1 MSVWPIYPFVQKPG
15 RIESLWKYSSV
26 WAYVE
31 LALLGCNEPVE
42 VSSASIYVFFTSF
55 LNKEFPSLPCK
66 DVAWPIQKLLLLMVL
81 VYNIGIPGG
90 NCVGGTDNVAI
101 AMATLSVPMH
111 WWWGGYWWCW
121 WGRQSRYG
129 GGQFPPN
136 PGQRQQDLALTKQSR
151 PLRQTGAESAD
162 AFSYF
167 QPLLVPILGRHS
179 LLWTHPALLPS
190 SSTVLFSRYFA
201 DHASMEPFTHNYEPE
216 CNVWRHIGMKGV
228 PSKRMRRHF
237 LEAMRVE

>member
-1 MSVWPIYPFVQKPG
+1 MSNEITQVT
-15 RIESLWKYSSV
+15 ESIVLHNQNIPLTSLQRCG
-26 WAYVE
+26 
-31 LALLGCNEPVE
+31 LAN
-42 VSSASIYVFFTSF
+42 STTASTHGACLQYWDS
-55 LNKEFPSLPCK
+55 CG
-66 DVAWPIQKLLLLMVL
+66 KL
-81 VYNIGIPGG
+81 
-90 NCVGGTDNVAI
+90 CWWHWQCC
-101 AMATLSVPMH
+101 H